1 MPLPP
6 RFLEELNSKISLAQ
20 VVGKK
25 VKLTKRGREY
35 IGLCPFHHEKTPS
48 FSVSEEKGFYHCFGC
63 GAHGDAIR
71 FVMETERRSFP
82 DVLEQLC
89 RSVGMEPP
97 RSTPEQQAMAKRQMS
112 LYKIMEKACSFYQEQ
127 LFKTVGEKALSYLK
141 KRRLEAQTIET
152 FRLGYAPGGNLL
164 RTYLL
169 REGCD
174 EQDLIALGLVCKS
187 TEAGRDNYDY
197 FRDRVVFPIQD
208 RRGHIIGF
216 GGRVMGEGEPKYLN
230 SPETT
235 LFHKGENVYGLYVSA
250 DEIIKKEQVI
260 LVEGYMDVIALHQ
273 AGIKN
278 AVAPLGTAL
287 TEHQIELLW
296 QKAPEPVICFDG
308 DNAGRRAATRACE
321 RVLPILKAGHSLK
334 FLWLP
339 DGVDPD
345 EFVGAFGRDSFE
357 HQLTQTQSLC
367 DVIWDEMTKGKRFE
381 TPEKLAL
388 LEKDAKEKV
397 ARIKDET
404 IRSYYEREFRK
415 KIKELTQRRFSVG
428 GKKQEENTT
437 KKSLPLPSLSPKQA
451 EIKMLLAYIIY
462 YPEIGLRFLEAL
474 TVLPVENK
482 KIERL
487 MEILTTEITEDVS
500 LTREDFR
507 KLLETKYSKNIFVY
521 LSHEMEMLERAQKP
535 SEKAKDEMQM
545 RLNALHLAN
554 IDDDIKALMEE
565 FKETQSAEI
574 WTSVLSLKQEKE
586 KLTEKMQK

>member
-197 FRDRVVFPIQD
+197 FRDRVIFPIQD

-216 GGRVMGEGEPKYLN
+216 GGRVMG
-230 SPETT
+230 
-235 LFHKGENVYGLYVSA
+235 
-250 DEIIKKEQVI
+250 
-260 LVEGYMDVIALHQ
+260 
-273 AGIKN
+273 
-278 AVAPLGTAL
+278 
-287 TEHQIELLW
+287 
-296 QKAPEPVICFDG
+296 DG
-308 DNAGRRAATRACE
+308 
-321 RVLPILKAGHSLK
+321 
-334 FLWLP
+334 
-339 DGVDPD
+339 
-345 EFVGAFGRDSFE
+345 
-357 HQLTQTQSLC
+357 
-367 DVIWDEMTKGKRFE
+367 
-381 TPEKLAL
+381 
-388 LEKDAKEKV
+388 
-397 ARIKDET
+397 
-404 IRSYYEREFRK
+404 
-415 KIKELTQRRFSVG
+415 
-428 GKKQEENTT
+428 
-437 KKSLPLPSLSPKQA
+437 
-451 EIKMLLAYIIY
+451 
-462 YPEIGLRFLEAL
+462 
-474 TVLPVENK
+474 
-482 KIERL
+482 
-487 MEILTTEITEDVS
+487 
-500 LTREDFR
+500 
-507 KLLETKYSKNIFVY
+507 
-521 LSHEMEMLERAQKP
+521 
-535 SEKAKDEMQM
+535 
-545 RLNALHLAN
+545 
-554 IDDDIKALMEE
+554 
-565 FKETQSAEI
+565 
-574 WTSVLSLKQEKE
+574 
-586 KLTEKMQK
+586 

>member
-71 FVMETERRSFP
+71 FVMETERRSFS

-89 RSVGMEPP
+89 RSVGMELP
-97 RSTPEQQAMAKRQMS
+97 RSTPEQQAMVKRQMS

-127 LFKTVGEKALSYLK
+127 LFKTAGEKALSYLK
-141 KRRLEAQTIET
+141 GRRLEAKTIET

-164 RTYLL
+164 RSHLL
-169 REGCD
+169 REGC
-174 EQDLIALGLVCKS
+174 EEKDLIDLGLVCKS

-197 FRDRVVFPIQD
+197 FRDRVIFPIQD

-230 SPETT
+230 SPETA
-235 LFHKGENVYGLYVSA
+235 LFHKGENVYGLYIGT
-250 DEIIKKEQVI
+250 DEIIKKEQVV
-260 LVEGYMDVIALHQ
+260 LVEGYMDVISLHQ

-287 TEHQIELLW
+287 TEQQIGLLW

-308 DNAGRRAATRACE
+308 DNAGRRAAARACE
-321 RVLPILKAGHSLK
+321 RALPILKAGHSLK

-339 DGVDPD
+339 DGLDPD
-345 EFVGAFGRDSFE
+345 EFVGAFGRDSFL

-367 DVIWDEMTKGKRFE
+367 DVIWDRLTEGKGFE

-388 LEKDAKEKV
+388 LEKEIKEET
-397 ARIKDET
+397 ALIKDDT
-404 IRSYYEREFRK
+404 IRSYYEKEFRK
-415 KIKELTQRRFSVG
+415 KLKELTQKRFAVG
-428 GKKQEENTT
+428 GKKQEENKE
-437 KKSLPLPSLSPKQA
+437 KKSLPLPTLSPKQA

-474 TVLPVENK
+474 TLLPIENK

-487 MEILTTEITEDVS
+487 MEILTTEMTEDIS

-507 KLLETKYSKNIFVY
+507 KLLETKYSRNIFIY
-521 LSHEMEMLERAQKP
+521 LAHEMEMLERAQKP
-535 SEKAKDEMQM
+535 AEKAKEEMQA

-554 IDDDIKALMEE
+554 IDDDIASLMEE
-565 FKETQSAEI
+565 FKVSQSPEI
-574 WTSVLSLKQEKE
+574 WTSILTLKQEKE

>member
-20 VVGKK
+20 VISKK

-71 FVMETERRSFP
+71 FVMETEKRSFP

-89 RSVGMEPP
+89 RSVGMELPK
-97 RSTPEQQAMAKRQMS
+97 STPEQQALAKRQMS
-112 LYKIMEKACSFYQEQ
+112 LYKVMEKACSFYQEQ
-127 LFKTVGEKALSYLK
+127 LFKTIGEKALSYLK
-141 KRRLEAQTIET
+141 GRRLEAKTIEV
-152 FRLGYAPGGNLL
+152 FRLGYAPSGNLL
-164 RTYLL
+164 RTHLL

-187 TEAGRDNYDY
+187 TEKGRDNYDY
-197 FRDRVVFPIQD
+197 FRDRVIFPIQD

-230 SPETT
+230 SPETS
-235 LFHKGENVYGLYVSA
+235 LFHKGENVYGLYVGS
-250 DEIIKKEQVI
+250 DEIIKRQQVV

-273 AGIKN
+273 ADIKN

-296 QKAPEPVICFDG
+296 QKVPEPIICFDG
-308 DNAGRRAATRACE
+308 DNAGRRAALRACE

-345 EFVGAFGRDSFE
+345 EFIGAFGRDSFE

-367 DVIWDEMTKGKRFE
+367 DVIWDGLTKGKGFE
-381 TPEKLAL
+381 TPEKLAF
-388 LEKDAKEKV
+388 LEKEIKEEVLK
-397 ARIKDET
+397 IKDDT
-404 IRSYYEREFRK
+404 IRIYYEREFRK
-415 KIKELTQRRFSVG
+415 KLKELTQQLFSSG
-428 GKKQEENTT
+428 NKKQDKN

-462 YPEIGLRFLEAL
+462 YPEIGLRFLEPL
-474 TVLPVENK
+474 TLLPVENK
-482 KIERL
+482 KIARL
-487 MEILTTEITEDVS
+487 MEILTTEMTEDAS
-500 LTREDFR
+500 LTREDFK
-507 KLLETKYSKNIFVY
+507 KLLEAKYSKNIFIY

-535 SEKAKDEMQM
+535 SEKAKEEMQM
-545 RLNALHLAN
+545 RLNSLHLAN
-554 IDDDIKALMEE
+554 IDDDIKVLMEE
-565 FKETQSAEI
+565 FKVSQSAQI
-574 WTSVLSLKQEKE
+574 WTSILTLKQEKE